1 MVPSILSL
9 LVVLAVSPLLI
20 NCLEFNKLSGVLV
33 RDKRGFNGNQVGG
46 FNNGFNGFNS
56 GFNNNNNNNNGF
68 GNQFGLNLPLQ
79 SGFNGQSEGQRI
91 RESMDIDI
99 ERPRVNVNKN
109 TGATS
114 SSSITNAA
122 LVNRG
127 KGGPNL
133 KLGQGLG
140 VAISIQGPEGPA
152 TNSTFANTA
161 KFNFDDNDTGNTFAN
176 AGDAGGGVSGAQT
189 GSLINIHNNRGGLGT
204 ATSFNQA
211 NVNMFNANG
220 QRGNGMRFGNAGAAS
235 NVGNKK

>member
-1 MVPSILSL
+1 MAHVSSQKQWRRAPAEILTSFKPFPT
-9 LVVLAVSPLLI
+9 PLPQSCTVYRFYSKGI
-20 NCLEFNKLSGVLV
+20 VSGVLL
-33 RDKRGFNGNQVGG
+33 RNKRGFNGNQVGG

-56 GFNNNNNNNNGF
+56 GFNNNNNNGF

-140 VAISIQGPEGPA
+140 VAISIQGPKDRPRTA
-152 TNSTFANTA
+152 LSPTRPSSTLMITIPETPSLMLETPEAECREPKLVARSTYTTTA
-161 KFNFDDNDTGNTFAN
+161 VD
-176 AGDAGGGVSGAQT
+176 
-189 GSLINIHNNRGGLGT
+189 
-204 ATSFNQA
+204 
-211 NVNMFNANG
+211 
-220 QRGNGMRFGNAGAAS
+220 
-235 NVGNKK
+235 